1 MEKEKAN
8 KILQILKKEYPHA
21 KYYLN
26 FSSPLELMVAA
37 ILSAQCRD
45 EVVNATTPNLFKKYK
60 TAKSYAEADLRELI
74 KDIRTISF
82 AGNKAKFIKNA
93 CKILVEKYNGKVPNT
108 IEELVKLPGIGRK
121 TATTILVNAYGIVLG
136 ISVDTHV
143 IRLSQ
148 RIGLSKNKNPDKIEK
163 YLMELYDKKEWKKLP
178 YILKAHGRA
187 ICQAPIP
194 YCSKCVIKNLC
205 PKIGIKKHY

>member
-26 FSSPLELMVAA
+26 FSSPLELLVAA

-60 TAKSYAEADLRELI
+60 AAKSYAEADLRELI

-148 RIGLSKNKNPDKIEK
+148 RTGLSKNKNPDKIEK

-205 PKIGIKKHY
+205 PKQGVTKHY

>member
-1 MEKEKAN
+1 MNKEKAN
-8 KILQILKKEYPHA
+8 KILRILKKEYPYS

-26 FSSPLELMVAA
+26 FSSSLELMVAA

-45 EVVNATTPNLFKKYK
+45 EVVNATTKDLFKKYK
-60 TAKSYAEADLRELI
+60 KAKDYAEADLKELI
-74 KDIRTISF
+74 KDISRITF

-93 CKILVEKYNGKVPNT
+93 CKILIEKHNGKVPNK

-121 TATTILVNAYGIVLG
+121 TGVTIIQNGFDIILG
-136 ISVDTHV
+136 VPCDTHC

-148 RIGLSKNKNPDKIEK
+148 RIGLSKNKDPNKIEK
-163 YLMELYDKKEWKKLP
+163 DLMQLFDKKEWKKLP

-194 YCSKCVIKNLC
+194 SCSKCVVKDLC

>member
-8 KILQILKKEYPHA
+8 KILKILKKEYPHA

-26 FSSPLELMVAA
+26 FSNPLQLLVAA

-60 TAKSYAEADLRELI
+60 TAKDYAEADLRELI
-74 KDIRTISF
+74 KYISVISF

-93 CKILVEKYNGKVPNT
+93 CKILVEKHNGKVPNK

-121 TATTILVNAYGIVLG
+121 TGVTIIQNAFDIIIGVPC
-136 ISVDTHV
+136 DTHC
-143 IRLSQ
+143 IRLAQ

-163 YLMELYDKKEWKKLP
+163 DLMNLYDKKEWKKLP

-187 ICQAPIP
+187 ICQAPTP
-194 YCSKCVIKNLC
+194 YCSKCVIKDLC
-205 PKIGIKKHY
+205 PKIGVKKHF